1 MEMSNK
7 TMVQLFAEKAKL
19 DAEIRKIRVKRIF
32 LHVNSQ
38 KKSHDKIQLEK
49 KVESLNKELGK
60 IQRCYIIIDDLIDEL
75 ECKLDLGEE

>member
-7 TMVQLFAEKAKL
+7 TMIQLFAEKVKL

-38 KKSHDKIQLEK
+38 KKTPDKIQLEK
-49 KVESLNKELGK
+49 KVELLNKELSK
-60 IQRCYIIIDDLIDEL
+60 IERCYIHIDDLIDEL